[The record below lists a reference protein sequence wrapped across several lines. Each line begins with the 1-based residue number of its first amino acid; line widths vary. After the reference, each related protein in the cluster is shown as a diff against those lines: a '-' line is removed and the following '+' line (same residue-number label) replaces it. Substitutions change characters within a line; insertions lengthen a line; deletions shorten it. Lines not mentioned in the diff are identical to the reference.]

1 MALTCCSEDSK
12 VKPCLLAFTHRHHN
26 FRILTRR
33 IRITLPPRHDQVR
46 VRESR
51 SGPRAASHDGR
62 GRYDT
67 AATIDPP
74 PWCHNDSADSD
85 NPSLMFNAEGTN
97 TGQCAATDQCLCYGT
112 SEPQPDPIPM
122 GAIIQEPTNAIAMDS
137 LNIPE

>member
-1 MALTCCSEDSK
+1 MSE
-12 VKPCLLAFTHRHHN
+12 C
-26 FRILTRR
+26 
-33 IRITLPPRHDQVR
+33 
-46 VRESR
+46 E
-51 SGPRAASHDGR
+51 RAAAALGLPVTTAED
-62 GRYDT
+62 DT

-97 TGQCAATDQCLCYGT
+97 TGDCAATDQCLCYGT